1 MKNKTI
7 AALLIVSM
15 LSGLTACGSKEPS
28 ASDLTAN
35 RTREIEEIEEP
46 EEKETETE
54 EKEEKEAATGIV
66 FGSDEAKGYD
76 GFEYLMEELISTS
89 NTKSGNKMT
98 LSVFVPDGDYPSVSG
113 SYATSERMGVMVDVD
128 IDPYLRY
135 DYEDYTV
142 SENLED
148 YVEEEIEYSSYI
160 YGVEV
165 GEVKEVGDDIA
176 VCELTYMQFD
186 SYDGSYAP
194 YYQVYCLKELGD
206 NVMGLVDICIMA
218 DDTTGKTK
226 NLLAELSSFYE
237 IEIGWDESFG
247 ETKRAAFENS
257 DEFNADAFNLGF
269 MSFELPEG
277 WEKDEYWSD
286 SYDIVFAPGGD
297 ADLSADCLIIS
308 QVTEAFGMID
318 MFLENMDEMAEIL
331 EEEIAEEEEE
341 YRVTIDD
348 IGMTF
353 LGHTLKMEAF
363 VRDEEEA
370 GAIVLYFAEDDTN
383 LYSIYAYTMLED
395 NEESDR
401 KEGVSAQLEEA
412 LQMFFDTG
420 RVVDRRL

>member
-1 MKNKTI
+1 MT
-7 AALLIVSM
+7 
-15 LSGLTACGSKEPS
+15 E
-28 ASDLTAN
+28 TAN
-35 RTREIEEIEEP
+35 GKVTANEQI
-46 EEKETETE
+46 
-54 EKEEKEAATGIV
+54 TGRH
-66 FGSDEAKGYD
+66 DYD
-76 GFEYLMEELISTS
+76 
-89 NTKSGNKMT
+89 
-98 LSVFVPDGDYPSVSG
+98 D
-113 SYATSERMGVMVDVD
+113 
-128 IDPYLRY
+128 
-135 DYEDYTV
+135 
-142 SENLED
+142 
-148 YVEEEIEYSSYI
+148 SSADRR
-160 YGVEV
+160 
-165 GEVKEVGDDIA
+165 GDDNFRSG
-176 VCELTYMQFD
+176 ERK
-186 SYDGSYAP
+186 SDGTF
-194 YYQVYCLKELGD
+194 QVD
-206 NVMGLVDICIMA
+206 CI
-218 DDTTGKTK
+218 
-226 NLLAELSSFYE
+226 
-237 IEIGWDESFG
+237 
-247 ETKRAAFENS
+247 
-257 DEFNADAFNLGF
+257 
-269 MSFELPEG
+269 SFELPEG

>member
-35 RTREIEEIEEP
+35 RTREIEEIEEPEEKEDEKETEETEKP

-176 VCELTYMQFD
+176 VCELTYM
-186 SYDGSYAP
+186 
-194 YYQVYCLKELGD
+194 
-206 NVMGLVDICIMA
+206 
-218 DDTTGKTK
+218 
-226 NLLAELSSFYE
+226 
-237 IEIGWDESFG
+237 
-247 ETKRAAFENS
+247 
-257 DEFNADAFNLGF
+257 
-269 MSFELPEG
+269 
-277 WEKDEYWSD
+277 
-286 SYDIVFAPGGD
+286 
-297 ADLSADCLIIS
+297 
-308 QVTEAFGMID
+308 
-318 MFLENMDEMAEIL
+318 
-331 EEEIAEEEEE
+331 
-341 YRVTIDD
+341 
-348 IGMTF
+348 
-353 LGHTLKMEAF
+353 
-363 VRDEEEA
+363 
-370 GAIVLYFAEDDTN
+370 
-383 LYSIYAYTMLED
+383 
-395 NEESDR
+395 
-401 KEGVSAQLEEA
+401 
-412 LQMFFDTG
+412 
-420 RVVDRRL
+420 